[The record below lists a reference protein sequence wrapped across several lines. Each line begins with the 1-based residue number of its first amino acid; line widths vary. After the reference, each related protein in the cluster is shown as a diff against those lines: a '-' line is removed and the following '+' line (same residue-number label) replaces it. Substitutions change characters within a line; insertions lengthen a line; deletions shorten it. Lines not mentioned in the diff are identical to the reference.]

1 MLSCGRRLSRS
12 RWTISK
18 ACPHFLVRFEDLVA
32 RPLETMRRLVDSLGI
47 KLSTPMRAHL
57 ERIQDA
63 TADSYHAEHQV
74 HWYRANH
81 ERRVGRWRDNLT
93 GRPAD

>member
-1 MLSCGRRLSRS
+1 
-12 RWTISK
+12 
-18 ACPHFLVRFEDLVA
+18 
-32 RPLETMRRLVDSLGI
+32 MRRLVDSLGI

-93 GRPAD
+93 LRQQTEITEILAPTLERLGYEL